1 MWRKAGRLDTAPCA
15 QPGSLC
21 AAQRKAGRQA
31 GRPGS
36 NVPPQRLH
44 DLRQYEPLKMKSASA
59 GGAGGQA
66 GRAGRQAGRQAPPCG
81 VPKHSVAS
89 TTHQKNCS
97 PAGGQGGRRVHAGL
111 ESALAGSGH
120 NPPHL
125 PNLAC
130 SGQVKLVSG
139 AMSEQT
145 PALSAGR
152 DE

>member
-66 GRAGRQAGRQAPPCG
+66 GRQGGQASRQAGRHRHVGCPSIVLHPQRTRRIAVQQAG
-81 VPKHSVAS
+81 RV
-89 TTHQKNCS
+89 
-97 PAGGQGGRRVHAGL
+97 AGGCTQGSRVHSRQRA
-111 ESALAGSGH
+111 
-120 NPPHL
+120 
-125 PNLAC
+125 
-130 SGQVKLVSG
+130 
-139 AMSEQT
+139 
-145 PALSAGR
+145 
-152 DE
+152 